1 MVRTRCR
8 VCLGTPAACGES
20 QQLKHYGLRYCIM
33 AALLTAVSAELQ
45 EVRHTASTSGEIT
58 LEGCPDHVSWKDAP
72 FANELEPDVPT
83 YVYWLRALFTPKE
96 TTTLVRTLMPASFS
110 TAADS
115 TDLLPSYE
123 VYLLGAGKPA
133 DALQHDAARLA
144 RALSC
149 CLGSSSA
156 SYRLCGVSLAAR
168 SAFRASASRVATS
181 PPSGPRFSRI
191 ATLSR
196 V

>member
-1 MVRTRCR
+1 
-8 VCLGTPAACGES
+8 
-20 QQLKHYGLRYCIM
+20 M

-144 RALSC
+144 RARSRA
-149 CLGSSSA
+149 A
-156 SYRLCGVSLAAR
+156 SDRAVRPTVCAA
-168 SAFRASASRVATS
+168 
-181 PPSGPRFSRI
+181 
-191 ATLSR
+191 
-196 V
+196 